1 VRAMKPTLQAFE
13 GDPEVRRRDGRGAYL
28 RVGTACS
35 DAYDRNACARKA
47 IGNLV
52 ARAGLSL
59 NTIRVD
65 PMIPASQ
72 DALLVAAQ
80 AGDVVAL
87 NQLLSAHRN
96 GVYRFGLKV
105 CRTTEDT
112 EDAVQQALWAATRAI
127 RAFRG
132 TASSIASW
140 LFTIVR
146 RECLRIFEANGRHS
160 LACDRPLDNGS
171 AKGTDPETRAML
183 RERSEWLAAVLAD
196 LDPLHREVILLRDI
210 QQMSAPAAAAQLGIS
225 IAALKSRLHRART
238 ELRSH
243 ALRRADAF

>member
-1 VRAMKPTLQAFE
+1 
-13 GDPEVRRRDGRGAYL
+13 
-28 RVGTACS
+28 
-35 DAYDRNACARKA
+35 
-47 IGNLV
+47 
-52 ARAGLSL
+52 L
-59 NTIRVD
+59 NTGEVD

-72 DALLVAAQ
+72 DALLEAAQ

-96 GVYRFGLKV
+96 GVYRFGLNV

-132 TASSIASW
+132 TAASIANW

-146 RECLRIFEANGRHS
+146 RECIRLFEANGRHC
-160 LACDRPLDNGS
+160 LTYDRPLDHGLAN
-171 AKGTDPETRAML
+171 ATDPETLAML
-183 RERSEWLAAVLAD
+183 RQRSEWLAAALSD
-196 LDPLHREVILLRDI
+196 LDPLHREVILLRDV
-210 QQMSAPAAAAQLGIS
+210 QQISAPAAAAQLGIS
-225 IAALKSRLHRART
+225 VAALKSRLHRARA

-243 ALRRADAF
+243 VLRTDAF